1 MKINGLKMSSYS
13 IVLLYRQLAVLFA
26 TGIRADESFN
36 TLAEESDD
44 KQIRGVCSSIKK
56 DLEGGVLLSDSLN
69 KYPQI
74 FNPVLVNVL
83 KKEELSEKVSK
94 ALSMMADVTESSGEI
109 KTRVLK
115 ALFFPATTF
124 VIAILAFTMIL
135 LFVIPVFAEMFADFG
150 SQLPA
155 PTQFVVNM
163 SELIRENG
171 LIIIVLLI
179 LVFVLFIYKKTR
191 YSIASAIP
199 GMNGFLNK
207 SSTILFTKN
216 LSIILSFGVSLKDAV
231 QSSANAVSN
240 VVHAQR
246 LRQMGDNIS
255 DAKQLKEGMQA
266 TRIFPTI
273 LLKMVDAG
281 AKSDSLTIVFEEI
294 SKFYEKDFDRS
305 LHKSMSLLEVFAV
318 IFVGTFVGGIVI
330 SMYLPIFG
338 MAGAFG

>member
-1 MKINGLKMSSYS
+1 
-13 IVLLYRQLAVLFA
+13 
-26 TGIRADESFN
+26 
-36 TLAEESDD
+36 
-44 KQIRGVCSSIKK
+44 
-56 DLEGGVLLSDSLN
+56 
-69 KYPQI
+69 
-74 FNPVLVNVL
+74 
-83 KKEELSEKVSK
+83 
-94 ALSMMADVTESSGEI
+94 MMADVTESSGEI

-207 SSTILFTKN
+207 SSTILFTKH
-216 LSIILSFGVSLKDAV
+216 LSIMLSFGVSLKDAV

-281 AKSDSLTIVFEEI
+281 AKSDSLNIVFEEI

-330 SMYLPIFG
+330 SIYLPIFG